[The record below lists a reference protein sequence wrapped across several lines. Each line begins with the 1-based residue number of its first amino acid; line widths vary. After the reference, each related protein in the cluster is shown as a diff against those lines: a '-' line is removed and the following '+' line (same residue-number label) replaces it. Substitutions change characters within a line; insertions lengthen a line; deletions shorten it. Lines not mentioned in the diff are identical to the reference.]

1 MEQRKKYPESA
12 MSRHPLGPNKGKF
25 PRRQEE
31 SMKCVYAGPDYF
43 KKKMEE
49 KKDAD
54 PDKKDVNPDKKTDV
68 GLRRK
73 NTSGSGESYDV

>member
-54 PDKKDVNPDKKTDV
+54 PDKKTDA
-68 GLRRK
+68 GPRRK

>member
-1 MEQRKKYPESA
+1 
-12 MSRHPLGPNKGKF
+12 
-25 PRRQEE
+25 
-31 SMKCVYAGPDYF
+31 MKCVYAGPDYF

-54 PDKKDVNPDKKTDV
+54 PDKKDVNPDKKMDA